1 MSKKQII
8 KSIDINA
15 DVGEGLNN
23 EAQLMPFLSSCN
35 IACGGHAGNEA
46 SMTSVVKLA
55 KQHKVKIGAHPSFP
69 DKENFGRLRMDISL
83 EELQKSLKSQVDALL
98 KIVNSE
104 NEILNHIK
112 PHGALYNLAN
122 TDKAYAEVVISMMKH
137 YGNAIKLYAPYESV
151 VAKMAEKEGIAI
163 VYEAFA
169 DRNYNDDLTLVSR
182 TEPEALIEDDVQMT
196 DHVLNMILNNRVKT
210 VKGVEKH
217 IQAATICVHGDQPQ
231 AVHHLQV
238 LTEQLIQNGIQIL

>member
-1 MSKKQII
+1 
-8 KSIDINA
+8 
-15 DVGEGLNN
+15 
-23 EAQLMPFLSSCN
+23 MP
-35 IACGGHAGNEA
+35 
-46 SMTSVVKLA
+46 
-55 KQHKVKIGAHPSFP
+55 
-69 DKENFGRLRMDISL
+69 
-83 EELQKSLKSQVDALL
+83 
-98 KIVNSE
+98 
-104 NEILNHIK
+104 
-112 PHGALYNLAN
+112 LAN
-122 TDKAYAEVVISMMKH
+122 KYRPDTFETMIGQANLVGPNGI
-137 YGNAIKLYAPYESV
+137 LT
-151 VAKMAEKEGIAI
+151 KMAEKEGIAI